1 LARLGRILTF
11 RHGKGGKAAGGKA
24 ITGRVG
30 GKGRPRVQGMFI
42 QEEGKE
48 KGMGGGKELGRK
60 DGGREVKV
68 VRFITLGNSSCVT
81 KIRVFV
87 RIA

>member
-1 LARLGRILTF
+1 M
-11 RHGKGGKAAGGKA
+11 
-24 ITGRVG
+24 
-30 GKGRPRVQGMFI
+30 PGMFI